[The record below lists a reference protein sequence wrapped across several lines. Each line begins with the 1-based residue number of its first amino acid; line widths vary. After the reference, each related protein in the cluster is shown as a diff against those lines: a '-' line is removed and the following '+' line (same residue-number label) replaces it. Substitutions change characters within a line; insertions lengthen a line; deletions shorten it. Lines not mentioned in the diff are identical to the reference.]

1 MNLDRKIVDSV
12 VLGGIVFFMRQDI
25 TMALVVAVVAYLLK
39 MVNF

>member
-1 MNLDRKIVDSV
+1 MQLNRQIIDAV
-12 VLGGIVFFMRQDI
+12 VLGGVVYFMRRDI

>member
-1 MNLDRKIVDSV
+1 MNLDRKIIDSAI
-12 VLGGIVFFMRQDI
+12 LGGVVFFMRRDI

>member
-1 MNLDRKIVDSV
+1 MNLDRKIIDSV
-12 VLGGIVFFMRQDI
+12 VLGAVVFFMRQDI